1 MMKYKRILLKVSG
14 GALSGKGDTV
24 FDKEALD
31 RITDEIVRAN
41 EAGVEIAVLI
51 GGGNIFRGRTAE
63 DWNIE
68 RAEADNIGMMATVIN
83 SLILRGALVSKGIH
97 DLRVLSAVPM
107 DTVAEPYI
115 RLRALHHLDKGK
127 VIVFGGGIG
136 QPYVTTDY
144 ASLQRALEIRAD
156 VVLMAKQG
164 TDGVYTDNPNTNP
177 DAKRYKTLSYDEAI
191 AKELKVVDQ
200 SAFVLAKDYNM
211 PMYIFDFNQ
220 KNSILDICE
229 GKNIGTFVGKDCKT
243 EMY

>member
-1 MMKYKRILLKVSG
+1 MKYKRILLKVSG
-14 GALSGKGDTV
+14 GALSGKNDFG
-24 FDKEALD
+24 FEKEALD
-31 RITDEIVRAN
+31 RITDEIIKASN
-41 EAGVEIAVLI
+41 SGVEIAVLI

-63 DWNIE
+63 EWNIE

-83 SLILRGALVSKGIH
+83 SLILRGALVSKGAK
-97 DLRVLSAVPM
+97 DLRVMSAIPM

-115 RLRALHHLDKGK
+115 RLRAVHHLDKGK
-127 VIVFGGGIG
+127 IIVFGGGIG

-156 VVLMAKQG
+156 VVLMAKHG
-164 TDGVYTDNPNTNP
+164 TDGVYTDNPNENP
-177 DAKRYKTLSYDEAI
+177 DAKRFKSLSYDEAI
-191 AKELKVVDQ
+191 ARGLKVIDQ
-200 SAFVLAKDYNM
+200 SAFILAKDYNM

-229 GKNIGTFVGKDCKT
+229 GKNIGTFVGKNCET

>member
-1 MMKYKRILLKVSG
+1 MRYQRILLKVSG
-14 GALSGKGDTV
+14 GALSGKNDFG
-24 FDKEALD
+24 FDKESLD
-31 RITDEIVRAN
+31 RITDEIIRAN
-41 EAGVEIAVLI
+41 KAGVEVAVLI

-83 SLILRGALVSKGIH
+83 SLILRGALVSKGAK
-97 DLRVLSAVPM
+97 DLRVMSAIPM
-107 DTVAEPYI
+107 DTIAEPYI
-115 RLRALHHLDKGK
+115 RLRAVHHLDKGK
-127 VIVFGGGIG
+127 IVVFGGGIG

-177 DAKRYKTLSYDEAI
+177 AAKRYKTLSYDEAI
-191 AKELKVVDQ
+191 EKNLKVVDQ
-200 SAFVLAKDYNM
+200 SAFILAKDYDM

-229 GKNIGTFVGKDCKT
+229 GKNIGTFVGKKCEI

>member
-1 MMKYKRILLKVSG
+1 MKYKRILLKISG
-14 GALSGKGDTV
+14 GALSGKNDFG
-24 FDKEALD
+24 FEKEALD
-31 RITDEIVRAN
+31 QITDEIIKAS
-41 EAGVEIAVLI
+41 EAGVEIALLI

-83 SLILRGALVSKGIH
+83 SLILRGALVSKGAK
-97 DLRVLSAVPM
+97 DLRVMSAVPM

-115 RLRALHHLDKGK
+115 RLRAVHHLDKGRI
-127 VIVFGGGIG
+127 IVFGGGIG

-191 AKELKVVDQ
+191 SKNLKVVDQ
-200 SAFVLAKDYNM
+200 SAFILAKDYDM

-220 KNSILDICE
+220 KNSIVDICNGE
-229 GKNIGTFVGKDCKT
+229 NIGTFVGKNCET